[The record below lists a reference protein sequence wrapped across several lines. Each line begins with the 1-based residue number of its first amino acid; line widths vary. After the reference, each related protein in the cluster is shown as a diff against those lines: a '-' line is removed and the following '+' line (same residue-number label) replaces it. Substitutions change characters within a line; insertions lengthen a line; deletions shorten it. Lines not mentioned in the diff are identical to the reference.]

1 MRVSSIAL
9 LASVVNAFPYL
20 LPRGGSF
27 SVNTIHNPKHTAHGP
42 LAKAKAMAK
51 YAHLV
56 ESSTSVGAI
65 DYASPCKLTINASP
79 SLLTIPPPLFIQH
92 TPVNVRF
99 PS

>member
-9 LASVVNAFPYL
+9 LASTVSAFPYI

-27 SVNTIHNPKHTAHGP
+27 SVNTIRNHKYTAHGP
-42 LAKAKAMAK
+42 SAKAKAMAK

-56 ESSTSVGAI
+56 ESSTGVGTI
-65 DYASPCKLTINASP
+65 DYASPCKWTLNAST
-79 SLLTIPPPLFIQH
+79 SLLTTPPPPRN

-99 PS
+99 SS